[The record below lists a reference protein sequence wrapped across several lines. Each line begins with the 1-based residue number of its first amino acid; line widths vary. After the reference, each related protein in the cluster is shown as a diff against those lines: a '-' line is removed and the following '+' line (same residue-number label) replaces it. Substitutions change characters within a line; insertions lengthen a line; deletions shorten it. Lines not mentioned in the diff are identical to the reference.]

1 MSMPI
6 PDFITA
12 KTKFGPILVRLE
24 VEYIEKYSIQ
34 YRLLSNLMNTI
45 QY

>member
-1 MSMPI
+1 MSMSI

-12 KTKFGPILVRLE
+12 KTKFGPIVVKLE

-34 YRLLSNLMNTI
+34 YILL
-45 QY
+45 